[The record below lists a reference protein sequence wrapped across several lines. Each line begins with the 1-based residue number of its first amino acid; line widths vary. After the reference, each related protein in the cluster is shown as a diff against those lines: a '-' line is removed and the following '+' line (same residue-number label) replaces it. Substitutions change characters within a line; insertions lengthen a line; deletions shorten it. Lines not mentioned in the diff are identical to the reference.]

1 MAILLNFLRSVL
13 LTSVFS
19 FITPIL
25 FVGGMLAAVSL
36 VGYIPGLTIIG
47 QSGAESIWQFLAT
60 FGSGSPLEGVWVIG
74 LTCGLVGALFDAY
87 AFYRYQSLRGF

>member
-25 FVGGMLAAVSL
+25 FVGGMLTFIYL
-36 VGYIPGLTIIG
+36 VGCIPGLAIIG
-47 QSGAESIWQFLAT
+47 QSGVESIYQFLAT

-74 LTCGLVGALFDAY
+74 LTCSLVGALFDTY